1 MEDLNRIRI
10 DDLEDGTTGL
20 NDENSANE
28 DRTAT
33 VSTKR
38 IITIVPMKSCCE
50 CSGIGFSITNLFINF
65 FEMITKY
72 PQKNQCYFDDEN
84 HLNLQHPIP
93 QDEISSKNLV
103 FWKKIPQRKC
113 PCL

>member
-38 IITIVPMKSCCE
+38 IITIWSW
-50 CSGIGFSITNLFINF
+50 
-65 FEMITKY
+65 
-72 PQKNQCYFDDEN
+72 
-84 HLNLQHPIP
+84 
-93 QDEISSKNLV
+93 EI
-103 FWKKIPQRKC
+103 FKKIYIFNTIFYFLFSQNAGTASKEAMASSSSSSDDSVNKSNFIFHLFC
-113 PCL
+113 HQLFY

>member
-38 IITIVPMKSCCE
+38 IITIWSWEIFKKNYIFNTIFFLFSQNAGTASKEAMASSSSSSDDSVNKSNF
-50 CSGIGFSITNLFINF
+50 IFLLFCHQLF
-65 FEMITKY
+65 Y
-72 PQKNQCYFDDEN
+72 
-84 HLNLQHPIP
+84 
-93 QDEISSKNLV
+93 
-103 FWKKIPQRKC
+103 
-113 PCL
+113 

>member
-1 MEDLNRIRI
+1 MKDHQLQNWILLLSQVKVLLFHEIFISKKYFEIDNLLFYFSGVEDLNRIRI

-38 IITIVPMKSCCE
+38 IITI
-50 CSGIGFSITNLFINF
+50 
-65 FEMITKY
+65 
-72 PQKNQCYFDDEN
+72 
-84 HLNLQHPIP
+84 
-93 QDEISSKNLV
+93 
-103 FWKKIPQRKC
+103 
-113 PCL
+113 

>member
-1 MEDLNRIRI
+1 MKDHQLQNWILLLSQVKVLLFHEIFIFKKYFEIDNLLFNFFSGVEDLNRIRI

-38 IITIVPMKSCCE
+38 IITI
-50 CSGIGFSITNLFINF
+50 
-65 FEMITKY
+65 
-72 PQKNQCYFDDEN
+72 
-84 HLNLQHPIP
+84 
-93 QDEISSKNLV
+93 
-103 FWKKIPQRKC
+103 
-113 PCL
+113 

>member
-20 NDENSANE
+20 NDEDSANE

-38 IITIVPMKSCCE
+38 IITI
-50 CSGIGFSITNLFINF
+50 
-65 FEMITKY
+65 
-72 PQKNQCYFDDEN
+72 
-84 HLNLQHPIP
+84 
-93 QDEISSKNLV
+93 
-103 FWKKIPQRKC
+103 
-113 PCL
+113 